1 MSSSGNADKGSPIA
15 FIIHLIDET
24 GKPTESSLRQ
34 EGFILSHGSKLQ
46 PIISGEVLPTMA

>member
-1 MSSSGNADKGSPIA
+1 MT